1 MLIKKFKAHNLLQI
15 ARSQTWKKQKKTKK
29 TCLVPVVCK
38 NSPALSET
46 PLMELC

>member
-1 MLIKKFKAHNLLQI
+1 MLIKKFKAQFTANCTQ
-15 ARSQTWKKQKKTKK
+15 SNMEKTKENKK